1 MVNIHILYM
10 VLYIPGGTGILP
22 PTVCFT
28 SVWSGAKRQSNK
40 EIKEMLVV
48 MMLLADPMSGL

>member
-28 SVWSGAKRQSNK
+28 SVWSGTKRQSNK